1 MSKHEE
7 VYKNTQKLC
16 LGGILLSMAIVLSFA
31 ESAFPPL
38 PFLPVG
44 VKLGTANIITMYCL
58 FFMGKRWAFSIGA
71 LRSLFV
77 VFTRGPVAGILSLSG
92 GIFSLA
98 AIILFS
104 KIFKGADKFYLSIIG
119 GVFHNAGQLASAVV
133 ILKNSYLLFYLPV
146 LILSGILMGAVTGIL
161 LRLIMPYLAK
171 ATRHFK

>member
-58 FFMGKRWAFSIGA
+58 FFMGKRWAFSIA
-71 LRSLFV
+71 VLRSLFV
-77 VFTRGPVAGILSLSG
+77 VFTRGPVAGVLSLSG

-98 AIILFS
+98 AIILFA
-104 KIFKGADKFYLSIIG
+104 KIFKGTDKFYLSIIG
-119 GVFHNAGQLASAVV
+119 ACYLEEQLPS
-133 ILKNSYLLFYLPV
+133 
-146 LILSGILMGAVTGIL
+146 ILSACAYSFGNIDGSCYGNFIKTYYALSCQGN
-161 LRLIMPYLAK
+161 K
-171 ATRHFK
+171 AF